1 MMFLL
6 RSAFWLSIAF
16 MVIRP
21 EMDMR
26 ETASALS
33 SQALAAGSQFVAE
46 QIEAI
51 ECDSLTCLGGKAA
64 VSVALQPVPP
74 TGPPM
79 HALPVPDSV
88 PLPRPRPDRA
98 G

>member
-26 ETASALS
+26 ETATALS
-33 SQALAAGSQFVAE
+33 SQAMARGSQFVAE

-51 ECDSLTCLGGKAA
+51 DCDSLTCLGGKAV
-64 VSVALQPVPP
+64 VSAALQPVPP

-79 HALPVPDSV
+79 HSLPVVDSV
-88 PLPRPRPDRA
+88 PLPRPRPEPT